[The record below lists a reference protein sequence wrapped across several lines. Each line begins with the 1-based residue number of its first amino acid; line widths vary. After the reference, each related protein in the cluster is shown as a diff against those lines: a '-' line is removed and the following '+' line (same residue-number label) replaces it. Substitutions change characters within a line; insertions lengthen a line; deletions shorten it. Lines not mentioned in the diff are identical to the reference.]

1 MNNPP
6 LTFIINLMTCA
17 TFIAGGSLEMMTP
30 VNVAAVIPG
39 TLIAHMY
46 PKKIAEKYTGG
57 NETILRIG
65 DVLVHWLPAAILFN
79 GYKRKIKNRHVLM
92 TMLLPGLYFSLKQ
105 TKEGFNITDP
115 IKHLKETY
123 PGVPLWVFSIY
134 AASALSMVR

>member
-1 MNNPP
+1 MDPV
-6 LTFIINLMTCA
+6 IIAIDGEASTGKSTQA
-17 TFIAGGSLEMMTP
+17 
-30 VNVAAVIPG
+30 
-39 TLIAHMY
+39 
-46 PKKIAEKYTGG
+46 KKIAEKYTGG

-105 TKEGFNITDP
+105 TKKGFNITDP